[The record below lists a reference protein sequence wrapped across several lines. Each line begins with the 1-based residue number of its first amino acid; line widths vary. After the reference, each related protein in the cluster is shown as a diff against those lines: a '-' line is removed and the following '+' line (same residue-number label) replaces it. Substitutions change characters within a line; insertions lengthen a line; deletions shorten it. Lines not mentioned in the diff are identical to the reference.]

1 MESMERIRNRD
12 NIHLFRGM
20 GLLIWLGIL
29 CFSLFYVPGVLSQEV
44 KSPKP
49 QIVGEELKHRIVRIE
64 AYFGMDKLRG
74 LEPNKVI
81 SSKGT
86 TVIWLNST
94 YRPVTI
100 SFEGGDKVQLSCTEP
115 KLFTLG
121 SDGTYNSETI
131 PFGGTAS
138 LCFIE
143 EGEFK
148 YKVRVEPPTPLAKPL
163 EGTIIIR

>member
-1 MESMERIRNRD
+1 MKGITKRN
-12 NIHLFRGM
+12 NIHRGIE
-20 GLLIWLGIL
+20 LLIWLGIL
-29 CFSLFYVPGVLSQEV
+29 CFSLFYVSMIFPQEF
-44 KSPKP
+44 KPPKP
-49 QIVGEELKHRIVRIE
+49 QIVGTELKHRIVRIE
-64 AYFGMDKLRG
+64 GYFGTDELRG

-100 SFEGGDKVQLSCTEP
+100 SFEGGDKVRLSCTEP

-143 EGEFK
+143 DGEFK
-148 YKVRVEPPTPLAKPL
+148 YKVKVKPATPLVKPL
-163 EGTIIIR
+163 EGAIVIR